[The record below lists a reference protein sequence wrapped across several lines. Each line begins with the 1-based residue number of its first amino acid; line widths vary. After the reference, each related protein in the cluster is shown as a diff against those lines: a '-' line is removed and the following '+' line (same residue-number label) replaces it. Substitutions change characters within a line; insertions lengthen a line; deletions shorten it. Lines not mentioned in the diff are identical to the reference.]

1 MGSEQLA
8 CLDDT
13 SRQTSQSLERF
24 ISLYEEFLAGNFSL
38 SVNDRLKSYLFVSDL
53 RLTLAKLNGINKQLQ
68 TEEFVLWAATL
79 I

>member
-24 ISLYEEFLAGNFSL
+24 ILLYEEFLAENFSL
-38 SVNDRLKSYLFVSDL
+38 SVGDQLNSYIFISDL
-53 RLTLAKLNGINKQLQ
+53 RLTLAKLNGISRQLQ
-68 TEEFVLWAATL
+68 TEEFVRWVKTL